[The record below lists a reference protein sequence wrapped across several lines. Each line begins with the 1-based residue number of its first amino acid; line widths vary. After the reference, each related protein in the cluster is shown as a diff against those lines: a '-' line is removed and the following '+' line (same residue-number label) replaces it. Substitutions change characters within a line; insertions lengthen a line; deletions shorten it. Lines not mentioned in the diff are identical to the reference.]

1 MDRYQLFR
9 MLMDIVADH
18 YDVTDAKMK
27 NYAGEIEISG
37 AAGGKAITI
46 CVDMMEAKEAEEN
59 A

>member
-46 CVDMMEAKEAEEN
+46 CVDMKEAEEN